1 MNIKKMRILVYGL
14 GVSGISSVKALDK
27 LGAKL
32 YLMDKKVDRENIPEE
47 LKDVD
52 FELMQ
57 EDNFDLSK
65 VDIVLKSP
73 GILYSNP
80 LVKEAIS
87 KKIEVISDLELAY
100 RIWGGENI
108 IAITGT
114 NGKTTTC
121 SLLGHILDEAN
132 INNRVIGNIGV
143 GILWEMYTY
152 GHEYIYI
159 IECSSFQLKSTSSF
173 EPHISAILNISPDHL
188 NWHLDMIDYVES
200 KKQINKN
207 QRIDDICILNYDDEY
222 YSEFTDTKARI
233 FNVSNKDE
241 IDGYYCKNDTIY
253 RKSFNSSVK
262 LMDRKSL
269 SLKGNHNVQNAL
281 FCIAIAE
288 NLEIPTYIIERALS
302 TFKAVEH
309 RIEYVTNLKD
319 IAIYNDSK
327 ATNVDSTIKA
337 LDSFD
342 NPIILIAGGVD
353 KKVSFDSLFENR
365 NNVKKLIL
373 LGENREKI
381 KKVAEKKVKDISLVK
396 DLNQAVDEAIKS
408 AVDKDIILF
417 SPASA
422 SFDMFDNFEQRG
434 KNFKDLINKK
444 INE

>member
-1 MNIKKMRILVYGL
+1 MNIKKMRILIYGL
-14 GVSGISSVKALDK
+14 GVSGISSAKALDK

-32 YLMDKKVDRENIPEE
+32 YLMDKKIDKENIPEE
-47 LKDVD
+47 LRGID

-65 VDIVLKSP
+65 IDIVLKSP
-73 GILYSNP
+73 GIIYSNP
-80 LVKEAIS
+80 IVKEAIS
-87 KKIEVISDLELAY
+87 KNIEVLSDLELAY

-173 EPHISAILNISPDHL
+173 EPHISAILNITPDHL

-200 KKQINKN
+200 KKNINKN
-207 QRIDDICILNYDDEY
+207 QSIDDICILNYDDEY
-222 YSEFTDTKARI
+222 YSEFADTKARI
-233 FNVSNKDE
+233 FKVSTKEE
-241 IDGYYCKNDTIY
+241 IDGYYCKNDIIY
-253 RKSFNSSVK
+253 RKSFNSKVK
-262 LMDRKSL
+262 LMGRKSL
-269 SLKGNHNVQNAL
+269 NLAGNHNVQNAL

-288 NLEIPTYIIERALS
+288 QLEIPTNIIERALS

-309 RIEYVTNLKD
+309 RIEYVANFKD

-337 LDSFD
+337 LDSFE

-353 KKVSFDSLFENR
+353 KKVSFDNLFENR
-365 NNVKKLIL
+365 DKLKKLIL
-373 LGENREKI
+373 FGENKEKI
-381 KKVAEKKVKDISLVK
+381 RKAAEKKVGEISLVE
-396 DLNQAVDEAIKS
+396 DINQAVDEAIKS
-408 AVDKDIILF
+408 AVGRDIILF

-422 SFDMFDNFEQRG
+422 SFDMFESFEQRG
-434 KNFKDLINKK
+434 KIFKDLIKKK